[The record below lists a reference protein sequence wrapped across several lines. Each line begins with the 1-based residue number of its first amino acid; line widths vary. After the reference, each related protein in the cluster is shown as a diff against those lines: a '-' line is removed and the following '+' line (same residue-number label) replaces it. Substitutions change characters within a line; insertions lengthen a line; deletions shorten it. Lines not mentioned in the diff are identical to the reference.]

1 MPTIWGSDA
10 IVTDGLVIYLDAAN
24 PRSYPGTGS
33 TWYNLSKKLGDA
45 TIVGSLPFTGS
56 SFVPSSNSTYASIN
70 YTSSLADFSY
80 GQTICAWIKP
90 LSGATPA
97 RRNFYNQAFG
107 GPGTITQES
116 NYSFNY
122 YFGTAGSNTTPYTQ
136 RSSNFTVLPN
146 ELAFV
151 CVTRDQILNQVGWY
165 KNGVRISVYS
175 SSYTTTANGTSA
187 ILIGVGYTSYFAGD
201 IYNCMVYTRGLTEAE
216 VAQNY
221 NALRK
226 RFGV

>member
-10 IVTDGLVIYLDAAN
+10 IVTDGLVVYLDAAN

-33 TWYNLSKKLGDA
+33 TWSNLSKKLRDA
-45 TIVGSLPFTGS
+45 TIVGNLPFTGS
-56 SFVPSSNSTYASIN
+56 SFAPSSNSTYASIP

-90 LSGATPA
+90 LSGAPVA
-97 RRNFYNQAFG
+97 RRNFYNQAYG
-107 GPGTITQES
+107 GPGTITHEGD
-116 NYSFNY
+116 YTFNY
-122 YFGTAGSNTTPYTQ
+122 FFGTAGSNTSPYSY
-136 RSSNFTVLPN
+136 RNSSFKVLPN

-151 CVTRDQILNQVGWY
+151 CITRDQVLNKIGWY
-165 KNGVRISVYS
+165 KNGVRVVDTTST
-175 SSYTTTANGTSA
+175 YTTTANGTSP
-187 ILIGVGYTSYFAGD
+187 IIIGWGYTNYFAGD
-201 IYNCMVYTRGLTEAE
+201 IYNCMVYDRGLSQAE
-216 VAQNY
+216 IAQNY